1 VREST
6 GDAFVAPI
14 IVALIIGRIGYHLT
28 RSISVIPGIVAC
40 RLQTVATSVFARFA
54 VYRA

>member
-1 VREST
+1 MREST